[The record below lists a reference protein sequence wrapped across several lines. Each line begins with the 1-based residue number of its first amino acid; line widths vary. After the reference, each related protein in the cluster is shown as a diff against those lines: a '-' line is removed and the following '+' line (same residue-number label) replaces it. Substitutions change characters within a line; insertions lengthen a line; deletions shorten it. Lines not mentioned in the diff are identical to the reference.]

1 MFSICYNS
9 RVESRRYKKFPQRKP
24 KIKPFTNKYKQ
35 EGLNFP
41 SERGLWEKT
50 EKNNIAIA
58 LHVLY
63 AKKKNIYILLMFKN
77 TTQIVK
83 KVTFLMIPN
92 DGKQHYLTVK
102 KLSIIK
108 RNNF

>member
-9 RVESRRYKKFPQRKP
+9 RVESRRYKKFPQRKT

-35 EGLNFP
+35 KGLNFP

-63 AKKKNIYILLMFKN
+63 AKKGKIIFCLCFR
-77 TTQIVK
+77 TQLK
-83 KVTFLMIPN
+83 
-92 DGKQHYLTVK
+92 
-102 KLSIIK
+102 S
-108 RNNF
+108 